1 MKGMNVTMYKLG
13 DNVVYPMH
21 GAGKIESV
29 EEKEILGEF
38 KKYYILKMPIG
49 EIKLMI
55 PVDNVNNMGLRNIID
70 KDKINEVFDILKQEV
85 EKNNSNWNKRYR
97 ENMDKMRTGDIFK
110 IAHIVRDLYYRDKE
124 RGLSTG
130 EKKMLSNAKQMIIS
144 EIALS
149 TNEDVESITESI
161 DNFLSENIECL
172 LQKNAQ

>member
-1 MKGMNVTMYKLG
+1 
-13 DNVVYPMH
+13 
-21 GAGKIESV
+21 
-29 EEKEILGEF
+29 
-38 KKYYILKMPIG
+38 MPIG

-55 PVDNVNNMGLRNIID
+55 PVDNVNNIGLRNIID
-70 KDKINEVFDILKQEV
+70 KDKISEVFDILKQEV
-85 EKNNSNWNKRYR
+85 EKSNSNWNKRYR

-110 IAHIVRDLYYRDKE
+110 IADIVRDLYYRDKE

-172 LQKNAQ
+172 LQKNVQ

>member
-1 MKGMNVTMYKLG
+1 MNVTMYKLG

-29 EEKEILGEF
+29 EEKEILGEI

-55 PVDNVNNMGLRNIID
+55 PVDNVNNIGLRNIID
-70 KDKINEVFDILKQEV
+70 KDKISEVFDILKQEV
-85 EKNNSNWNKRYR
+85 EKSNSNWNKRYR

-110 IAHIVRDLYYRDKE
+110 IADIVRDLYYRDKE

-172 LQKNAQ
+172 LQKNVQ